1 MYYIY
6 RVGYYVNIYIM
17 GYINYIY
24 YHGFFY
30 VTSLEVDL
38 EAEICVQISWRE
50 L

>member
-17 GYINYIY
+17 GYINYIS
-24 YHGFFY
+24 YHGSFY

-38 EAEICVQISWRE
+38 EAEICVQISWGE